1 MFNILTKKPVS
12 CWLFLCLAL
21 FSILTSCGTGN
32 QEQETLNNKNQQVRI
47 ISLSPHLA
55 ELVASA
61 GALKNLVGVVSY
73 SDFPPQVTKLPH
85 VGDAFKLDYEAIV
98 SLQPDIILTWKGGTP
113 QAVLEK
119 LKSLH
124 LPVVE
129 TEIKKLDDIPKVVMQ
144 IAQITSSQTIA
155 KKNTTKFIETIK
167 EIKAKKHRKYSAF
180 IEISANPLYTI
191 SANHWMSEAASLCGF
206 ENIFQQLPQLSAPVT
221 LESVININPQ
231 SIINV
236 SETYDTQWQ
245 KWKNLT
251 ALKSKRI
258 ITVSPDYLSR
268 PTFRILQGINKLCQI
283 SQLPAQSKKE

>member
-1 MFNILTKKPVS
+1 MYNLLTKKPVY

-21 FSILTSCGTGN
+21 FAVLTSCDN
-32 QEQETLNNKNQQVRI
+32 QSEEQNTAQNNKQNAKQIRI

-73 SDFPPQVTKLPH
+73 SDFPAQVTKLPH
-85 VGDAFKLDYEAIV
+85 VGDAFKLDYEVIV

-129 TEIKKLDDIPKVVMQ
+129 TEINHLQDIPKVISQ
-144 IAQITSSQTIA
+144 IAKLTSTQALA
-155 KKNTTKFIETIK
+155 KKNTAEFMQTINK
-167 EIKAKKHRKYSAF
+167 IKTEKQQKYSTF
-180 IEISANPLYTI
+180 IEISSNPLYTV
-191 SANHWMSEAASLCGF
+191 SGKHWMSEAVSLCGY

-221 LESVININPQ
+221 LESVINRNPQ
-231 SIINV
+231 VIINV
-236 SETYDTQWQ
+236 SKSPDNQWQ
-245 KWKNLT
+245 KWKNLS
-251 ALKSKRI
+251 AIKNNKI
-258 ITVSPDYLSR
+258 ITISPDLLSR
-268 PTFRILQGINKLCQI
+268 PSMRILQGIKQLCDNN
-283 SQLPAQSKKE
+283 